1 MDLTKLKEE
10 LDEFDDWNDE
20 AYEDE
25 RGDIEYDNFDDHEA
39 EDGYGHD
46 EFQNGSLESA
56 EQEALNSMG
65 LSEVSVDD
73 WWSQLQNGDVRSD
86 EEKEADA
93 DADSFLAAN
102 ESIESLNAKEAK
114 LREALKEIEDAKA
127 KLTK

>member
-10 LDEFDDWNDE
+10 LDAFDDWNDE

-25 RGDIEYDNFDDHEA
+25 RGDIEYDNFDDHEV
-39 EDGYGHD
+39 EDGYGRD
-46 EFQNGSLESA
+46 EFIDGSDDIDEETA
-56 EQEALNSMG
+56 MDRFVADDT
-65 LSEVSVDD
+65 SVDE
-73 WWSQLQNGDVRSD
+73 WWSRLSNGDIQD
-86 EEKEADA
+86 DDDNET
-93 DADSFLAAN
+93 DSFLAAN

>member
-39 EDGYGHD
+39 EDGYGRD
-46 EFQNGSLESA
+46 EFQDGSLDMDD
-56 EQEALNSMG
+56 EAAIAAIGMSDM
-65 LSEVSVDD
+65 SVDD
-73 WWSQLQNGDVRSD
+73 WWNALNSDTRND

-93 DADSFLAAN
+93 EADSFLAAN

>member
-39 EDGYGHD
+39 EDGYGRD
-46 EFQNGSLESA
+46 EFLDGSDDLDEESA
-56 EQEALNSMG
+56 MDAIGTDS
-65 LSEVSVDD
+65 SVDE
-73 WWSQLQNGDVRSD
+73 WWERLQNGDVRSD

-93 DADSFLAAN
+93 EADSFLTAN
-102 ESIESLNAKEAK
+102 ESIDSLNAKEAK

>member
-10 LDEFDDWNDE
+10 LDAFDDWNDE

-25 RGDIEYDNFDDHEA
+25 RGDIEYDNFDDHEV
-39 EDGYGHD
+39 EDGYGRD
-46 EFQNGSLESA
+46 EFIDGSLDTDDKA
-56 EQEALNSMG
+56 TLAALGMSDMSIDEWWNS
-65 LSEVSVDD
+65 LKSDT
-73 WWSQLQNGDVRSD
+73 RSD

-93 DADSFLAAN
+93 EADRFLTAN

-114 LREALKEIEDAKA
+114 LREALKEIRDAKA

>member
-10 LDEFDDWNDE
+10 LDAFDDWNDE

-25 RGDIEYDNFDDHEA
+25 RGDIEYDNFDDHEV
-39 EDGYGHD
+39 EDGYGRD
-46 EFQNGSLESA
+46 EFIDGSDDIDEETA
-56 EQEALNSMG
+56 MDRFVADDT
-65 LSEVSVDD
+65 SVDE
-73 WWSQLQNGDVRSD
+73 WWSRLSNGDIQD
-86 EEKEADA
+86 DTDNET
-93 DADSFLAAN
+93 DSFLAAN

>member
-39 EDGYGHD
+39 EDGYGRD
-46 EFQNGSLESA
+46 EFQDGSLDMDEETA
-56 EQEALNSMG
+56 MDALGRDS
-65 LSEVSVDD
+65 SVDE
-73 WWSQLQNGDVRSD
+73 WWERLQDGDVRSD

-93 DADSFLAAN
+93 EADSFLAAN

>member
-10 LDEFDDWNDE
+10 LDAFDDWNDE

-25 RGDIEYDNFDDHEA
+25 RGDIEYDNFDDHEV
-39 EDGYGHD
+39 EDGYGRD
-46 EFQNGSLESA
+46 EFIDGSDDIDEETA
-56 EQEALNSMG
+56 MDRFVADDT
-65 LSEVSVDD
+65 SVDE
-73 WWSQLQNGDVRSD
+73 WWSRLSNSD
-86 EEKEADA
+86 IQDDDDNET
-93 DADSFLAAN
+93 DSFLAAN

>member
-10 LDEFDDWNDE
+10 LDAFDDWNDE

-25 RGDIEYDNFDDHEA
+25 RGDIEYDNFDDHEV
-39 EDGYGHD
+39 EDGYGRD
-46 EFQNGSLESA
+46 EFIDGSDDIDEETA
-56 EQEALNSMG
+56 MDRFVADDT
-65 LSEVSVDD
+65 SVDE
-73 WWSQLQNGDVRSD
+73 WWSRLSNGDILD
-86 EEKEADA
+86 DDNNET
-93 DADSFLAAN
+93 DSFLAAN

>member
-39 EDGYGHD
+39 EDGYGRD
-46 EFQNGSLESA
+46 EFLDGSDDMDEESA
-56 EQEALNSMG
+56 MDALG
-65 LSEVSVDD
+65 RDDSVDE
-73 WWSQLQNGDVRSD
+73 WWNRLQNGDVRSD

-93 DADSFLAAN
+93 EADSFLAAN